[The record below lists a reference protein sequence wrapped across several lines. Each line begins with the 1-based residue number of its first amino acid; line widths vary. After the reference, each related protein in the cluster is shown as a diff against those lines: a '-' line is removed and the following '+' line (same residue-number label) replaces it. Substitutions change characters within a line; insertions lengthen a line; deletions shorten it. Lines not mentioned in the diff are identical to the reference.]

1 MQRAGLAALVSA
13 HPQHRRHAML
23 GQRGAANRGV
33 TVLVVILAVAL
44 VVVMYLWMQ
53 DRESQDVQLEIGS
66 AVTAI
71 GGDLA

>member
-1 MQRAGLAALVSA
+1 
-13 HPQHRRHAML
+13 ML